1 MVSSN
6 NEFVRKPVWY
16 IDVMR
21 VQTRMVPL
29 TMHKIGPDT

>member
-1 MVSSN
+1 MSSD

-29 TMHKIGPDT
+29 TIHKSGLDT